1 MPSQLTSI
9 HLSSRRVK
17 SFFLSLFYAIDASLA
32 FDSVLRDLL
41 KYQSVAQGEDMRLSG
56 NSQHLSHRLRIV
68 IRCITPFFLIDYRSI
83 PTVIWRM
90 VKYENNFR
98 SFNLLIWRQAKGLVM
113 YAETLETL
121 RHRKSR
127 FVLQSY
133 LCEEKFDLILV
144 WFLWPQCVVT
154 FFWIFFF
161 FRKLKSCFN

>member
-83 PTVIWRM
+83 PTVI
-90 VKYENNFR
+90 
-98 SFNLLIWRQAKGLVM
+98 
-113 YAETLETL
+113 
-121 RHRKSR
+121 
-127 FVLQSY
+127 
-133 LCEEKFDLILV
+133 
-144 WFLWPQCVVT
+144 
-154 FFWIFFF
+154 
-161 FRKLKSCFN
+161 